1 MFPLYET
8 RALPACPFLV
18 VIRITPLD
26 AREPYIAVS
35 DASFRTVKVSMSFEF
50 ILLSGSAIPL
60 TPLVLSTGTPSITI
74 RGSLLADIE
83 DPPLIRIVE
92 PAPGAPPEETILSP
106 ATLPANISEGF
117 VASPLL
123 RDVASTATT
132 DPVASSFLT
141 DPYPITTNS
150 SNNSV
155 SSSKTIFIVVLL
167 LIETVCG
174 WYPI

>member
-26 AREPYIAVS
+26 ALEPYIAVA
-35 DASFRTVKVSMSFEF
+35 DASFKTVKVSMSFEF
-50 ILLSGSAIPL
+50 ILLRGSDIPL

-74 RGSLLADIE
+74 RGSLLADID

-92 PAPGAPPEETILSP
+92 PAPGAPPDDTILRP
-106 ATLPANISEGF
+106 ATFPANISEGL

-141 DPYPITTNS
+141 DPYPITTSS
-150 SNNSV
+150 SNSAL
-155 SSSKTIFIVVLL
+155 SSSRTMFIVVLL
-167 LIETVCG
+167 LIEIICG
-174 WYPI
+174 L